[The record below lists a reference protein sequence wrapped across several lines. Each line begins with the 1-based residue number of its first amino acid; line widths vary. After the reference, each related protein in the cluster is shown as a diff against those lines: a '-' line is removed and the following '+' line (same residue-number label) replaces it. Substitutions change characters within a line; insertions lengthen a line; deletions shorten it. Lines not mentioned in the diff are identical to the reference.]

1 MILWRES
8 TDSRIPQRG
17 CEHIGWYI
25 GYMVHLADKIGGF
38 AMKKCTV
45 TLIGGLATFVGLLFM
60 SGSQFA
66 PAYAQQ
72 QFAPGNGLVNESA
85 HAIGRERWRDAANL
99 AEKALL
105 SGDLTLANIPPA
117 YSNLCVA
124 LTGERKFSEALDA
137 CNKAVDLRPRQWSFY
152 NNRANVYFYQGKF
165 DQALAEYYKAM
176 AFSSGGSVLMHNIGV
191 ALEYRK
197 YRGQRPDSSTG
208 VEKSS

>member
-1 MILWRES
+1 
-8 TDSRIPQRG
+8 
-17 CEHIGWYI
+17 
-25 GYMVHLADKIGGF
+25 
-38 AMKKCTV
+38 MKKRSTALLGSLALF
-45 TLIGGLATFVGLLFM
+45 TGLFFVPGPL
-60 SGSQFA
+60 FA

-72 QFAPGNGLVNESA
+72 QFAPGNSLVNESA

-124 LTGERKFSEALDA
+124 LTGERKFFEALDA

-165 DQALAEYYKAM
+165 DRALAEYYKAM

-197 YRGQRPDSSTG
+197 YRGQRPDSSAG
-208 VEKSS
+208 AEKSS